1 MTRYIFSV
9 LDFFAQYAKECLA
22 GLGVLLVALFAAYAY
37 QEHQVAQT
45 QKASLAYYHLTQ
57 DDTSS
62 LADYQNFVDHQ
73 PQSVFTTFAWMKLAK
88 MHAEGQDFSAAEHA
102 LKRAQAQVSD
112 SKFRALLTVRL
123 AKLSLLAGKPQAA
136 LDHLQSMQGS
146 NLAFVRDL
154 TTIDAYLA
162 LGKTDQAQ
170 ALIHTLTQTEQQATS
185 QQDFALKQMLAS
197 KQQLVEKKQL
207 AASTNNN

>member
-22 GLGVLLVALFAAYAY
+22 GLVVLLIALFAAYSY

-45 QKASLAYYHLTQ
+45 QQASLAYYHLTQ

-62 LADYQNFVDHQ
+62 IADYQNFVDQQ
-73 PQSVFTTFAWMKLAK
+73 PQSIFTTFAWMKLAK
-88 MHAEGQDFSAAEHA
+88 MHADNQDLSAAEQA

-112 SKFRALLTVRL
+112 SKFQALLTLRL

-136 LDHLQSMQGS
+136 LDSLQSMHSS

-154 TTIDAYLA
+154 TKIDAYLA
-162 LGKTDQAQ
+162 LGKIEQAQ
-170 ALIHTLTQTEQQATS
+170 ALIQTLTQTEQQATS

-197 KQQLVEKKQL
+197 KQQLVEKKRV
-207 AASTNNN
+207 APSTNNN